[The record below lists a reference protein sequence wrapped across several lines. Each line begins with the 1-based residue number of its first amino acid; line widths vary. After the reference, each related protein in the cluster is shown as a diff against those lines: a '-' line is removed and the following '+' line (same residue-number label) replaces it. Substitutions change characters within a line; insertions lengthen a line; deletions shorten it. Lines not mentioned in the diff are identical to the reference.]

1 MDEVLTVRQLTTGY
15 DDVVVLDGLDLDVA
29 AGEVVAMLGPNGA
42 GKTTLLR
49 ALSGQLPISK
59 GQVVFKGEEQHRG
72 LHHRARRGLGYI
84 GDDKS
89 IFPGLTTKENL
100 KLARGDSAAVLAMFP
115 ELGSRLA
122 IRAGLLSGGEQQMLA
137 VGRALGRK
145 PDLVMADELSMGL
158 APLIVKRIL
167 KTLRAAA
174 DSGVGVLIVEQY
186 VDDVL
191 AIADSVYV
199 LGRGR
204 VEFSGSAAEF
214 SSKRQLIEDS
224 YFATA
229 RQPNDNGSTE
239 SVLSDRTVDGRGRPN
254 HFM

>member
-1 MDEVLTVRQLTTGY
+1 
-15 DDVVVLDGLDLDVA
+15 
-29 AGEVVAMLGPNGA
+29 
-42 GKTTLLR
+42 
-49 ALSGQLPISK
+49 
-59 GQVVFKGEEQHRG
+59 
-72 LHHRARRGLGYI
+72 
-84 GDDKS
+84 
-89 IFPGLTTKENL
+89 
-100 KLARGDSAAVLAMFP
+100 
-115 ELGSRLA
+115 
-122 IRAGLLSGGEQQMLA
+122 MLA

-174 DSGVGVLIVEQY
+174 DSGVGVLIIEQY

-214 SSKRQLIEDS
+214 SSQRKLIEDS

-229 RQPNDNGSTE
+229 PQPGDNGSTDKMM
-239 SVLSDRTVDGRGRPN
+239 L
-254 HFM
+254 